1 MQISRTWAAHNRVYW
16 VLPSF
21 MEHLTKFDW
30 WLGCFFLLVVFSTQ
44 FQFFFSFLFLSER
57 KDATWFYLFI
67 QHGLFGFLLI
77 VTLFYRVFMSLYWA
91 ETTRLMAEVTKLVP
105 LFLRCLLSFFLAFFL
120 SFFLS
125 FFFALAPKQIA
136 PSNSN
141 TQHAK
146 WCVFLFLIYGWLPFY
161 FRKTRLRHLFSSAE
175 LWFQKKK

>member
-1 MQISRTWAAHNRVYW
+1 MAWLFFFA
-16 VLPSF
+16 SF
-21 MEHLTKFDW
+21 
-30 WLGCFFLLVVFSTQ
+30 FSTQ

-125 FFFALAPKQIA
+125 FFSRWHRNKSHRATATA
-136 PSNSN
+136 N
-141 TQHAK
+141 TQNGAFFYF
-146 WCVFLFLIYGWLPFY
+146 WFMAGFLFISVKLDSAICFLPQNYGF
-161 FRKTRLRHLFSSAE
+161 
-175 LWFQKKK
+175 KKKNK